1 MSNTETLTN
10 DSESK
15 LILSDFYD
23 EKLLGFYFYKGKLQ
37 RITYIDSESVVGNI
51 YIGYVKDVVKN
62 INAAFIEFG
71 NDLKGYYS
79 LNDNVPFFL
88 NAKNTNKVC
97 QGDKIL
103 VQVSGD
109 KIKTKDYSLT
119 SNINL
124 TGKYCVLTVGNTN
137 ISISKKIT
145 DKATRNHLT
154 EILDKYKNDEY
165 GFIARTSAQDVN
177 EQVFENEII
186 ALKNQ
191 LEAIRNKAMHLKGK
205 SIVKQNDSILIRE
218 CQEFVNKENGIV
230 ITDKKKIFDEL
241 SNDEIKCSFY
251 ERDLPLFK
259 CYSLE
264 KHLMSGINKKVWLDS
279 GAYLIIEPT
288 EALTVI
294 DVNTGK
300 AELKSNKE
308 ETFYKINTEAAYEV
322 ARQLKIRN
330 ISGIIIVDF
339 ISMRNKENEQKL
351 INKMNEILTY
361 DYSRCIAVDMT
372 KLGLMEITRKKG
384 RKSLYEIIQE

>member
-1 MSNTETLTN
+1 MSNTDALSN
-10 DSESK
+10 KSESK
-15 LILSDFYD
+15 LILSDFYND
-23 EKLLGFYFYKGKLQ
+23 KLLGFYFYKDKLQ
-37 RITYIDSESVVGNI
+37 RITHMDSESVVGNI

-79 LNDNVPFFL
+79 LNDNIPYFL
-88 NAKNTNKVC
+88 NAKNNNKVC

-137 ISISKKIT
+137 ISISKKIQ
-145 DKATRNHLT
+145 DKITRNQLT
-154 EILDKYKNDEY
+154 QILNKYKNDEY
-165 GFIARTSAQDVN
+165 GFIVRTSAKDAESQIIEREVN
-177 EQVFENEII
+177 KLI
-186 ALKNQ
+186 NQ
-191 LEAIRNKAMHLKGK
+191 LEEIKTKAIHLKGK
-205 SIVKQNDSILIRE
+205 SIVKENDSVLTKE
-218 CQEFVNKENGIV
+218 CQEFINKEDGII
-230 ITDKKKIFDEL
+230 ITDKKQTFDEL
-241 SNDEIKCSFY
+241 LKNKIECIYYD
-251 ERDLPLFK
+251 RDLPLFK

-264 KHLMSGINKKVWLDS
+264 KHLLSGINKKVWLDS

-308 ETFYKINTEAAYEV
+308 ETFFKINNEAAHEV

-339 ISMRNKENEQKL
+339 ISMKDKANEQL
-351 INKMNEILTY
+351 LLNKMNEILKY
-361 DYSRCIAVDMT
+361 DYSRCIAVEMT

-384 RKSLYEIIQE
+384 KKSLYEIVQK

>member
-1 MSNTETLTN
+1 MSSTDGLTN
-10 DSESK
+10 ESESK
-15 LILSDFYD
+15 LILSDFYND
-23 EKLLGFYFYKGKLQ
+23 KLLGFYFYKEKLQ
-37 RITYIDSESVVGNI
+37 RITHMDSESVVGNI

-79 LNDNVPFFL
+79 LNDNAPFFL
-88 NAKNTNKVC
+88 NVKNNNKVC

-137 ISISKKIT
+137 ISISKKIQ
-145 DKATRNHLT
+145 DKTTRNQLT
-154 EILDKYKNDEY
+154 RILDKYKNDEY
-165 GFIARTSAQDVN
+165 GFIARTSAKDAK
-177 EQVFENEII
+177 EQMIEGEII
-186 ALKNQ
+186 DLINQ
-191 LEAIRNKAMHLKGK
+191 LEEIKNKAMHLKGK
-205 SIVKQNDSILIRE
+205 SIVKENESILTKE
-218 CQEFVNKENGIV
+218 CQEFIDKENGIV
-230 ITDKKKIFDEL
+230 ITDKKQIFDEL
-241 SNDEIKCSFY
+241 SKNKINCNFY
-251 ERDLPLFK
+251 DRDLPLFK

-264 KHLMSGINKKVWLDS
+264 KHLMSGINKKVWLNS

-308 ETFYKINTEAAYEV
+308 ETFYKINIEAAHEV

-339 ISMRNKENEQKL
+339 ISMRNMENEQML
-351 INKMNEILTY
+351 LNKMNEILKY
-361 DYSRCIAVDMT
+361 DYSRCIAVDIT

-384 RKSLYEIIQE
+384 KKSLYEIIQK